1 MSKTAKCSQKSGW
14 VSFLCKHKSAPNS
27 GTGKAS
33 EVPVQCSVHVSELA
47 FRELHYLCAY
57 TCTWHI
63 DVLYMNM
70 YVHVHVRYMYTYT
83 VLHNSKPAQVVRMA
97 PARDNFRLV
106 YFRVRLLI
114 LKNVD

>member
-1 MSKTAKCSQKSGW
+1 MSKTAKCSQKSDW
-14 VSFLCKHKSAPNS
+14 VSFLCKHKSAPNC

-33 EVPVQCSVHVSELA
+33 EVPVQCSVSELA

-57 TCTWHI
+57 TWHI
-63 DVLYMNM
+63 DVRVHV
-70 YVHVHVRYMYTYT
+70 YVHVHLYMYMYTI
-83 VLHNSKPAQVVRMA
+83 LHNSKPAQVVRMA

>member
-33 EVPVQCSVHVSELA
+33 GVPVQCSVHVSELA

-57 TCTWHI
+57 TWHI
-63 DVLYMNM
+63 DVH
-70 YVHVHVRYMYTYT
+70 VHVHLYMYTI
-83 VLHNSKPAQVVRMA
+83 LHNSNPAQVVRMA